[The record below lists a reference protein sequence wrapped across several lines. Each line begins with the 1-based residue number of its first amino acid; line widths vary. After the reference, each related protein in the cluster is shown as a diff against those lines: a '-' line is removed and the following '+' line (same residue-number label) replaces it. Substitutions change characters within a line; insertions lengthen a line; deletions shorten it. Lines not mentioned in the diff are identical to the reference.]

1 MINQKGLINIGSI
14 CWGNSLLQTILS
26 SRVINKFF
34 TESETLT
41 SNGKNY
47 LSFIN
52 DYFDDEQVNIKSH
65 IKFIRSII
73 VNNSTF
79 KFGRQ
84 QDPIE
89 FLDLFIDKTSPIF
102 ENLFKT
108 IYTSTIICTECKNS
122 IGTNE
127 DISYH
132 TLIPNS
138 EIDIHKY
145 LMKHYTTI
153 NYKCKHCKINTKCL
167 MSHYLKKTSQM
178 LVIILNQY
186 TVKKIYNYKTTL
198 TFPITKNKQISYN
211 LIGKI
216 KHCGN
221 MQSGHYSAECLRHDK
236 YYIFDD
242 TNYKQLTKFS
252 ESDQNDYILFY
263 EVSQS

>member
-14 CWGNSLLQTILS
+14 CWGNSLFQTILS
-26 SRVINKFF
+26 SRVINRFF
-34 TESETLT
+34 TTSKTLT
-41 SNGKNY
+41 PQGKNY

-52 DYFDDEQVNIKSH
+52 EYFDDKKVNIKTH
-65 IKFIRSII
+65 INFIRSMI

-89 FLDLFIDKTSPIF
+89 FLDLFIDKTSPNF

-108 IYTSTIICTECKNS
+108 IYTTTIICTECKQI
-122 IGTNE
+122 IGSNE

-145 LMKHYTTI
+145 IMKHYTSIT
-153 NYKCKHCKINTKCL
+153 YKCKHCKINTKCL
-167 MSHYLKKTSQM
+167 MSHYLKKTSQ
-178 LVIILNQY
+178 LLIIILNQY
-186 TVKKIYNYKTTL
+186 SGKKIYNYKTTL
-198 TFPITKNKQISYN
+198 TFPIKYGEHISYN

-216 KHCGN
+216 KHHGN
-221 MQSGHYSAECLRHDK
+221 IQSGHYNTECLRHDK
-236 YYIFDD
+236 YYFFDD
-242 TNYKQLTKFS
+242 NKYKQLDSFS
-252 ESDQNDYILFY
+252 DSDQNDYILFY
-263 EVSQS
+263 EVNQ